1 MILKLHGFIYLD
13 GYIKTTMVEI
23 DYDSLKRKQKPS
35 SRAVVKHAESDQEM
49 YDDVGEQ
56 DTTGR
61 YV

>member
-1 MILKLHGFIYLD
+1 MAPKVHGFIYLD

-35 SRAVVKHAESDQEM
+35 AIAAVKHTDSDQET
-49 YDDVGEQ
+49 YDDVGQQ
-56 DTTGR
+56 DTTSR

>member
-1 MILKLHGFIYLD
+1 MTLKLHGFIYLD

-35 SRAVVKHAESDQEM
+35 TRAAVKHTESDQET

-56 DTTGR
+56 DSTSR

>member
-1 MILKLHGFIYLD
+1 
-13 GYIKTTMVEI
+13 MVEI

-35 SRAVVKHAESDQEM
+35 TRAAVKHTKSNQET

-56 DTTGR
+56 DSTSR